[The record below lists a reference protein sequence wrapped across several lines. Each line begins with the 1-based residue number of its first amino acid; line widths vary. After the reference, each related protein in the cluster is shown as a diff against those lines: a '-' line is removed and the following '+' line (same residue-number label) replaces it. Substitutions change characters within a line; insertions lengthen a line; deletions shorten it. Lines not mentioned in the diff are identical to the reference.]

1 VVHARTD
8 DPVGNDGQ
16 ETLDLLGAT
25 GVLQLVGGMVALALV
40 DLQGEFS
47 WVSDRWCAIVGM
59 SRPELLGRRWTEVIH
74 PDQRDE
80 VAAACYR
87 AMEER
92 QELRVELQVAGTADG
107 DEPTW
112 IQAQLTT
119 LTDAGGETAGWLVAG
134 VDITEL
140 KSASEGRHRSERRL
154 YRIVNSMSDVVSV
167 LSADGRWRSTSGG
180 GSRILGYPPDY
191 TPPADGRGIIHPD
204 DVAEAIESVQAI
216 VADKES
222 TFGKLFEFR
231 VKAADG
237 SWRWFETAGVNLVDD
252 PDVRG
257 LVLSSRDVTER
268 HEAVEALRSTTSR
281 LSLLLDNLLVGVL
294 MTDEQMRIIIAN
306 RALADL
312 FNLAI
317 GPDELIGQRVS
328 PLPEPY
334 RRQFRDPDTDA
345 GRFEQVHA
353 EQSLVVGERVELAD
367 GRTLS
372 RSFVPVF
379 VDDEYR
385 GHLWLFHDLTQE
397 VALAAEGDYL
407 LAVEKEQNAR
417 LTELDAMKSE
427 FVASVSHE
435 LRTPLTAIVSFTQ
448 LLRDSLGDGESLEYL
463 DIIDRNTSRLLRLV
477 DDLLLLDRLESNSL
491 QITVEPAD
499 PASLVE
505 LAVSSITPFAESSG
519 VALSCRTEP
528 GPPILGDVD
537 RLGQL
542 MDNLLTNAVK
552 FTPAGGRVEVSA
564 RPAGAGWR
572 IEVSDTGIGIPAD
585 ELPQLFERFFRASN
599 ARSRATPGS
608 GLGLPIALRIA
619 ELHRGGIEVTSEAG
633 RGTAFVATV
642 LGAETSPP
650 LVSPLARTRSER

>member
-1 VVHARTD
+1 MVHARTD